1 MYRGNMAV
9 RGWCRGPM
17 WSSHFFL
24 GITCARLR
32 ARDYLPRRLHAVSIL
47 RRMPQAVRLQVHASE
62 STLSWPVAG
71 SSKSRRT
78 GIIYTQTPMNQL
90 RFRTRLV
97 LILSLF
103 AIIPALLLTLLW
115 SGTVSTALKFVS
127 GRPAWDS
134 VAASGEK
141 AIAAA
146 RRASLTASQRRAIDE
161 HERELR
167 SSVEQARRYSFL
179 AARTVR
185 VIAIAGV
192 LALLVLTGAAS
203 RVAGHL
209 SRQLSRPL
217 DELVRW
223 TELIGHGESLPPPP
237 ERTVVSSSPRKN
249 GEGGPTIEVTTSRVR
264 GAPEFETLRRSM
276 REMVSELEHGRR
288 QAVEAERLHAFRESA
303 RRVAHEIKNPLTPIR
318 FALARLRGQAPQ
330 SLQDDVDVITMES
343 ERLDRMARSFAEFG
357 KLPEGPPSEVDMGEL
372 VRYTAR
378 SCVPPGIAL
387 DLQID
392 ENLPRVYGNNGA
404 LAGALSNVLLNAVDA
419 SGQNGRITV
428 KASVAKFGGRDAVRI
443 SVTDEGKGIAAE
455 TLGTIWEPYVTNKPG
470 GTGLGLAIARQ
481 AIWAHDG
488 TVNATSTLGK
498 GTEIQFTIPA
508 NGAGAERT
516 N

>member
-1 MYRGNMAV
+1 
-9 RGWCRGPM
+9 
-17 WSSHFFL
+17 
-24 GITCARLR
+24 
-32 ARDYLPRRLHAVSIL
+32 
-47 RRMPQAVRLQVHASE
+47 
-62 STLSWPVAG
+62 
-71 SSKSRRT
+71 
-78 GIIYTQTPMNQL
+78 MNQL

-103 AIIPALLLTLLW
+103 AIVPALLLTLLW
-115 SGTVSTALKFVS
+115 SGTVSTALPFMT
-127 GRPAWDS
+127 GRSAWDS

-146 RRASLTASQRRAIDE
+146 RQAPLTESQRRAIDA

-167 SSVEQARRYSFL
+167 TSVEQARRYSFL

-185 VIAIAGV
+185 VVAIAGI

-237 ERTVVSSSPRKN
+237 EPTVASAAEKN
-249 GEGGPTIEVTTSRVR
+249 GDAGTTIEVTTSRVR

-276 REMVSELEHGRR
+276 REMVSELAHGRR
-288 QAVEAERLHAFRESA
+288 QAIEAERLHAFRESA

-318 FALARLRGQAPQ
+318 FALARLRGHAPALVQ
-330 SLQDDVDVITMES
+330 EDVNVIEIES

-357 KLPEGPPSEVDMGEL
+357 KLPEGPAAEIDMGEL

-378 SCVPPGIAL
+378 SCVPPNVAL

-392 ENLPRVYGNNGA
+392 ENLPRVHGHNSA

-419 SGQNGRITV
+419 SPEGGRITV
-428 KASVAKFGGRDAVRI
+428 KASGVRMSGRHAVRI
-443 SVTDEGKGIAAE
+443 SVADTGKGIPSANLE
-455 TLGTIWEPYVTNKPG
+455 QIWEPYVTNKPG
-470 GTGLGLAIARQ
+470 GTGLGLAIVRQ
-481 AIWAHDG
+481 AVWAHDG

-498 GTEIQFTIPA
+498 GTEIQLTIPA
-508 NGAGAERT
+508 DGGHAVRES
-516 N
+516 

>member
-1 MYRGNMAV
+1 
-9 RGWCRGPM
+9 
-17 WSSHFFL
+17 
-24 GITCARLR
+24 
-32 ARDYLPRRLHAVSIL
+32 
-47 RRMPQAVRLQVHASE
+47 
-62 STLSWPVAG
+62 
-71 SSKSRRT
+71 
-78 GIIYTQTPMNQL
+78 MNQL

-103 AIIPALLLTLLW
+103 AIVPALLLTLLW
-115 SGTVSTALKFVS
+115 SGTVSTALPFVT

-146 RRASLTASQRRAIDE
+146 RQAPLTASQRRAIDA

-167 SSVEQARRYSFL
+167 VSVEQARRYTFL
-179 AARTVR
+179 AGRTAR
-185 VIAIAGV
+185 VIAIGGV

-223 TELIGHGESLPPPP
+223 TDLIGHGEPLPPPP
-237 ERTVVSSSPRKN
+237 EPTVVLANRSN
-249 GEGGPTIEVTTSRVR
+249 GGGDDATTIEVTTSRVR

-288 QAVEAERLHAFRESA
+288 QAVEAERLQTFRESA

-318 FALARLRGQAPQ
+318 FALARLRGQAPAA
-330 SLQDDVDVITMES
+330 LQEDVDVISMES
-343 ERLDRMARSFAEFG
+343 DRLDRMAKSFAEFG
-357 KLPEGPPSEVDMGEL
+357 KLPEGPPSEVDIGEL

-378 SCVPPGIAL
+378 SCIPPTIAL

-392 ENLPRVYGNNGA
+392 ENLPSVYGHNGA

-419 SGQNGRITV
+419 SGNKGRIVVTAR
-428 KASVAKFGGRDAVRI
+428 KASLAGKNAVRI
-443 SVTDEGKGIAAE
+443 SVADDGKGIAPKE
-455 TLGTIWEPYVTNKPG
+455 LESIWEPYVTNKPG

-481 AIWAHDG
+481 AVWAHDG
-488 TVNATSTLGK
+488 TVTATSTLGK

-508 NGAGAERT
+508 SGASAERE
-516 N
+516 

>member
-1 MYRGNMAV
+1 
-9 RGWCRGPM
+9 
-17 WSSHFFL
+17 
-24 GITCARLR
+24 
-32 ARDYLPRRLHAVSIL
+32 
-47 RRMPQAVRLQVHASE
+47 
-62 STLSWPVAG
+62 
-71 SSKSRRT
+71 
-78 GIIYTQTPMNQL
+78 MNQL

-103 AIIPALLLTLLW
+103 AIVPAFLLTLLW
-115 SGTVSTALKFVS
+115 SGTVSTALPFVT

-146 RRASLTASQRRAIDE
+146 RQAPLTLSQRRAIDA

-167 SSVEQARRYSFL
+167 TSVEQARRYSFL
-179 AARTVR
+179 AGRTVR
-185 VIAIAGV
+185 VIAIGGL
-192 LALLVLTGAAS
+192 LALLILTGAAS

-223 TELIGHGESLPPPP
+223 TELIGHGEPLPPPP
-237 ERTVVSSSPRKN
+237 ERTIVSGSRN
-249 GEGGPTIEVTTSRVR
+249 GDDGTTIEVTTSRVR

-330 SLQDDVDVITMES
+330 ALQEDVDVIAMES

-357 KLPEGPPSEVDMGEL
+357 RLPEGPPSEVDMGEL

-378 SCVPPGIAL
+378 SSVPPGIAL
-387 DLQID
+387 NLQID
-392 ENLPRVYGNNGA
+392 ENLPRVYGHNGA

-419 SGQNGRITV
+419 SGNNGHITV
-428 KASVAKFGGRDAVRI
+428 KASGVKLGGRDAVRI
-443 SVTDEGKGIAAE
+443 SVADDGKGIASE
-455 TLGTIWEPYVTNKPG
+455 NLQTIWEPYVTNKPG

-481 AIWAHDG
+481 AVWAHDG

-508 NGAGAERT
+508 NGAHAERID
-516 N
+516 

>member
-1 MYRGNMAV
+1 
-9 RGWCRGPM
+9 
-17 WSSHFFL
+17 
-24 GITCARLR
+24 
-32 ARDYLPRRLHAVSIL
+32 
-47 RRMPQAVRLQVHASE
+47 
-62 STLSWPVAG
+62 
-71 SSKSRRT
+71 
-78 GIIYTQTPMNQL
+78 MNQL

-103 AIIPALLLTLLW
+103 AIVPAFLLTLLW
-115 SGTVSTALKFVS
+115 SGTVSTALPFVT

-146 RRASLTASQRRAIDE
+146 RQAPLTPSQRRAIDA

-167 SSVEQARRYSFL
+167 TSVEQARRYSFL
-179 AARTVR
+179 AGRTVR
-185 VIAIAGV
+185 VIAIAGL
-192 LALLVLTGAAS
+192 LALLILTGAAS

-223 TELIGHGESLPPPP
+223 TELIGHGEPLPPPP
-237 ERTVVSSSPRKN
+237 EPTVVSGARN
-249 GEGGPTIEVTTSRVR
+249 GDDGTTIEVTTSRVR

-330 SLQDDVDVITMES
+330 ALQEDVDVIAMES

-357 KLPEGPPSEVDMGEL
+357 RLPEGPPSEVDMGEL

-378 SCVPPGIAL
+378 SSVPPGIAL
-387 DLQID
+387 NLQID
-392 ENLPRVYGNNGA
+392 ENLPRVYGHNGA

-419 SGQNGRITV
+419 SGNNGHITV
-428 KASVAKFGGRDAVRI
+428 KASGVKLGGRDAVRI
-443 SVTDEGKGIAAE
+443 SVADDGKGIASE
-455 TLGTIWEPYVTNKPG
+455 NLQTIWEPYVTNKPG

-481 AIWAHDG
+481 AVWAHDG

-508 NGAGAERT
+508 NGAHAERID
-516 N
+516 

>member
-1 MYRGNMAV
+1 
-9 RGWCRGPM
+9 
-17 WSSHFFL
+17 
-24 GITCARLR
+24 
-32 ARDYLPRRLHAVSIL
+32 
-47 RRMPQAVRLQVHASE
+47 
-62 STLSWPVAG
+62 
-71 SSKSRRT
+71 
-78 GIIYTQTPMNQL
+78 MNQL

-103 AIIPALLLTLLW
+103 AIVPALLLTLLW
-115 SGTVSTALKFVS
+115 SGTVSTALPFVT

-146 RRASLTASQRRAIDE
+146 RQAPLTASQRRAIDA

-167 SSVEQARRYSFL
+167 VSVEQARRYTFL
-179 AARTVR
+179 AGRTGR
-185 VIAIAGV
+185 VIAIGGV
-192 LALLVLTGAAS
+192 LALLILTGAAS

-209 SRQLSRPL
+209 SRQLSRPR

-223 TELIGHGESLPPPP
+223 TDLIGHGEPLPPPP
-237 ERTVVSSSPRKN
+237 EPTLVSRPHRN
-249 GEGGPTIEVTTSRVR
+249 GDDGTTIEVTTSRVR

-276 REMVSELEHGRR
+276 REMVSELEHGRQ

-318 FALARLRGQAPQ
+318 FALARLRGQAPDA
-330 SLQDDVDVITMES
+330 LQEDVDVIAMES

-357 KLPEGPPSEVDMGEL
+357 RLPEGPPSEVDIGEL

-378 SCVPPGIAL
+378 SSVPPGIAL
-387 DLQID
+387 DLRID
-392 ENLPRVYGNNGA
+392 ENLPRVFGHNGA

-419 SGQNGRITV
+419 SGEKGRITV
-428 KASVAKFGGRDAVRI
+428 SAHAVKMAGGDAVRV
-443 SVTDEGKGIAAE
+443 SVADNGKGIAPGSLE
-455 TLGTIWEPYVTNKPG
+455 TIWEPYVTNKPG

-481 AIWAHDG
+481 AVWAHDG
-488 TVNATSTLGK
+488 TVTATSTLGE

-508 NGAGAERT
+508 NGARAERT

>member
-1 MYRGNMAV
+1 
-9 RGWCRGPM
+9 
-17 WSSHFFL
+17 
-24 GITCARLR
+24 
-32 ARDYLPRRLHAVSIL
+32 
-47 RRMPQAVRLQVHASE
+47 
-62 STLSWPVAG
+62 
-71 SSKSRRT
+71 
-78 GIIYTQTPMNQL
+78 MNQL

-103 AIIPALLLTLLW
+103 AIVPAFLLTLLW
-115 SGTVSTALKFVS
+115 SGTVSTALPFVT

-146 RRASLTASQRRAIDE
+146 RQAPLTSSQRRAIDA

-167 SSVEQARRYSFL
+167 TSVEQARRYSFL
-179 AARTVR
+179 AGRTVR
-185 VIAIAGV
+185 IIAIGGL
-192 LALLVLTGAAS
+192 LALLILTGAAS

-223 TELIGHGESLPPPP
+223 TELIGHGEPLPPPP
-237 ERTVVSSSPRKN
+237 EPTIVSGSRN
-249 GEGGPTIEVTTSRVR
+249 GDDGTTIEVTTSRVR

-288 QAVEAERLHAFRESA
+288 QAVEAERLRAFRESA

-330 SLQDDVDVITMES
+330 ALQEDVDVIAMES
-343 ERLDRMARSFAEFG
+343 ERLDRMAKSFAEFG
-357 KLPEGPPSEVDMGEL
+357 RLPEGPPSEVDMGEL

-378 SCVPPGIAL
+378 ISVPPGIAL
-387 DLQID
+387 NLQID
-392 ENLPRVYGNNGA
+392 ENLPRVYGHNGA

-419 SGQNGRITV
+419 SSHNGHITV
-428 KASVAKFGGRDAVRI
+428 KASGVKLGGRDAVRI
-443 SVTDEGKGIAAE
+443 SVADDGKGIASE
-455 TLGTIWEPYVTNKPG
+455 NLQTIWEPYVTNKPG

-481 AIWAHDG
+481 AVWAHDG
-488 TVNATSTLGK
+488 TVNATSTLGS

-508 NGAGAERT
+508 NGARAERID
-516 N
+516 

>member
-1 MYRGNMAV
+1 
-9 RGWCRGPM
+9 
-17 WSSHFFL
+17 
-24 GITCARLR
+24 
-32 ARDYLPRRLHAVSIL
+32 
-47 RRMPQAVRLQVHASE
+47 
-62 STLSWPVAG
+62 
-71 SSKSRRT
+71 
-78 GIIYTQTPMNQL
+78 MNQL

-103 AIIPALLLTLLW
+103 AIIPALVLTLLW
-115 SGTVSTALKFVS
+115 SGTVSTVLPFVT
-127 GRPAWDS
+127 GRSAWDS
-134 VAASGEK
+134 VAASGER

-146 RRASLTASQRRAIDE
+146 RQAPLTIAQKRAIDA

-167 SSVEQARRYSFL
+167 TSVEQARRYSFL
-179 AARTVR
+179 AERTVR

-192 LALLVLTGAAS
+192 LALLILTGAAS

-217 DELVRW
+217 DELSRW
-223 TELIGHGESLPPPP
+223 TDLIGHGEPLPPPP
-237 ERTVVSSSPRKN
+237 EPTIVSRRRKN
-249 GEGGPTIEVTTSRVR
+249 GDEGPMIEVTQSRVR

-276 REMVSELEHGRR
+276 REMVSELEHGRQ
-288 QAVEAERLHAFRESA
+288 QAVEAERLHAFRETA

-318 FALARLRGQAPQ
+318 FALARLRGQAPDA
-330 SLQDDVDVITMES
+330 LQEDVDVIAVES
-343 ERLDRMARSFAEFG
+343 DRLDRMAKSFAEFG
-357 KLPEGPPSEVDMGEL
+357 RLPEGPPSEVDMGEL

-419 SGQNGRITV
+419 SGQSGHITV
-428 KASVAKFGGRDAVRI
+428 KASGVKLGGRDAVRI
-443 SVTDEGKGIAAE
+443 SVADDGKGIASE
-455 TLGTIWEPYVTNKPG
+455 NLQTIWEPYVTNKPG

-481 AIWAHDG
+481 AVWAHDG

-508 NGAGAERT
+508 NGAHAERID
-516 N
+516 

>member
-1 MYRGNMAV
+1 
-9 RGWCRGPM
+9 
-17 WSSHFFL
+17 
-24 GITCARLR
+24 
-32 ARDYLPRRLHAVSIL
+32 
-47 RRMPQAVRLQVHASE
+47 
-62 STLSWPVAG
+62 
-71 SSKSRRT
+71 
-78 GIIYTQTPMNQL
+78 MNQL

-103 AIIPALLLTLLW
+103 AIVPALLLTLLW
-115 SGTVSTALKFVS
+115 SGTVSTALPFVTERS
-127 GRPAWDS
+127 AWDS

-146 RRASLTASQRRAIDE
+146 RQVPLTASQRRAIDA

-167 SSVEQARRYSFL
+167 LSVEQARRYSFL

-223 TELIGHGESLPPPP
+223 TELIGHGEPLPPPP
-237 ERTVVSSSPRKN
+237 EPTVIPAERKN
-249 GEGGPTIEVTTSRVR
+249 GDGGTTIEVTTSRVR

-318 FALARLRGQAPQ
+318 FALARLRGQAPAE
-330 SLQDDVDVITMES
+330 LQEDVGVIAVES

-357 KLPEGPPSEVDMGEL
+357 RLPEGPPAEIDMGEL

-378 SCVPPGIAL
+378 SSVPPTIAL

-392 ENLPRVYGNNGA
+392 ENLPRVHGHNGA

-419 SGQNGRITV
+419 SGEQGRIMV
-428 KASVAKFGGRDAVRI
+428 SARSVAAAGRSAVRI
-443 SVTDEGKGIAAE
+443 SVADNGKGIAPEKLA
-455 TLGTIWEPYVTNKPG
+455 TIWEPYVTNKPG

-481 AIWAHDG
+481 AVWAHDG

-498 GTEIQFTIPA
+498 GTEIQLTIPA
-508 NGAGAERT
+508 DGVNAERKS
-516 N
+516 

>member
-1 MYRGNMAV
+1 
-9 RGWCRGPM
+9 
-17 WSSHFFL
+17 
-24 GITCARLR
+24 
-32 ARDYLPRRLHAVSIL
+32 
-47 RRMPQAVRLQVHASE
+47 
-62 STLSWPVAG
+62 
-71 SSKSRRT
+71 
-78 GIIYTQTPMNQL
+78 MNQL

-103 AIIPALLLTLLW
+103 AIVPALVLTLLW
-115 SGTVSTALKFVS
+115 SGTVSTALPFVT

-146 RRASLTASQRRAIDE
+146 RQAPLTPSQRRAIDA

-167 SSVEQARRYSFL
+167 VSVEQARRYTFL
-179 AARTVR
+179 AGRTAR

-192 LALLVLTGAAS
+192 LALLILTGAAS

-223 TELIGHGESLPPPP
+223 TELIGHGEPLPPPP
-237 ERTVVSSSPRKN
+237 EPRLVSRPHRN
-249 GEGGPTIEVTTSRVR
+249 GDDGATIEVTTSRVR

-276 REMVSELEHGRR
+276 REMVSELEHGRQ

-318 FALARLRGQAPQ
+318 FALARLRGQAPAA
-330 SLQDDVDVITMES
+330 LQEDVDVIAMES
-343 ERLDRMARSFAEFG
+343 ERLDRMAKSFAEFG
-357 KLPEGPPSEVDMGEL
+357 RLPEGPASEVDIGEL

-378 SCVPPGIAL
+378 SSVPPGIDL
-387 DLQID
+387 DLHID
-392 ENLPRVYGNNGA
+392 DNLPRIFGHNGA

-419 SGQNGRITV
+419 SPENGRITV
-428 KASVAKFGGRDAVRI
+428 TAKLAKMGGRDAVKV
-443 SVTDEGKGIAAE
+443 SVADNGKGIAPE
-455 TLGTIWEPYVTNKPG
+455 SLETIWEPYVTNKPG

-481 AIWAHDG
+481 AVWAHDG
-488 TVNATSTLGK
+488 TVTATSALGK

-508 NGAGAERT
+508 NGAGAVRT
-516 N
+516 D

>member
-1 MYRGNMAV
+1 
-9 RGWCRGPM
+9 
-17 WSSHFFL
+17 
-24 GITCARLR
+24 
-32 ARDYLPRRLHAVSIL
+32 
-47 RRMPQAVRLQVHASE
+47 
-62 STLSWPVAG
+62 
-71 SSKSRRT
+71 
-78 GIIYTQTPMNQL
+78 MNQL

-103 AIIPALLLTLLW
+103 AIVPALVLTLLW
-115 SGTVSTALKFVS
+115 SGTVSTVMPFVT
-127 GRPAWDS
+127 GQAAWDS
-134 VAASGEK
+134 LAVSGER

-146 RRASLTASQRRAIDE
+146 RQAQLTPAQKRAVDA

-167 SSVEQARRYSFL
+167 TSVEQARRYSFL
-179 AARTVR
+179 AERTVR

-192 LALLVLTGAAS
+192 LALLILTGAAS

-223 TELIGHGESLPPPP
+223 TELIGHGHPLPPPP
-237 ERTVVSSSPRKN
+237 ERTVVSHNQRN
-249 GEGGPTIEVTTSRVR
+249 GDEGPTMQVTQSRVR

-318 FALARLRGQAPQ
+318 FALARLRGQAPPA
-330 SLQDDVDVITMES
+330 LQEDVSVIAMES
-343 ERLDRMARSFAEFG
+343 DRLDRMAKSFAEFG
-357 KLPEGPPSEVDMGEL
+357 RLPEGPAAEVDIGEL

-378 SCVPPGIAL
+378 SSVPPGIAL
-387 DLQID
+387 DLQIE
-392 ENLPRVYGNNGA
+392 ENLPRVHGHNAA

-419 SGQNGRITV
+419 SGDRGRITV
-428 KASVAKFGGRDAVRI
+428 TARTTKLDGKDAVRI
-443 SVTDEGKGIAAE
+443 SVADNGKGIAPQSLE
-455 TLGTIWEPYVTNKPG
+455 TIWEPYVTNKPG

-488 TVNATSTLGK
+488 TVNATSTLGE

-508 NGAGAERT
+508 NGVAAVRKE
-516 N
+516 

>member
-1 MYRGNMAV
+1 
-9 RGWCRGPM
+9 
-17 WSSHFFL
+17 
-24 GITCARLR
+24 
-32 ARDYLPRRLHAVSIL
+32 
-47 RRMPQAVRLQVHASE
+47 
-62 STLSWPVAG
+62 
-71 SSKSRRT
+71 
-78 GIIYTQTPMNQL
+78 MNQL

-103 AIIPALLLTLLW
+103 AIVPALLLTLLW
-115 SGTVSTALKFVS
+115 SGTVSTALPLVT
-127 GRPAWDS
+127 GRSAWDS

-146 RRASLTASQRRAIDE
+146 RQARLTPAQRRAIDA

-167 SSVEQARRYSFL
+167 VSVEQARRYSFL
-179 AARTVR
+179 AVRTVR

-223 TELIGHGESLPPPP
+223 TELIGHGEPLPPLP
-237 ERTVVSSSPRKN
+237 ERAVVSSARKN
-249 GEGGPTIEVTTSRVR
+249 GDDGTTIEVTTSRVR

-288 QAVEAERLHAFRESA
+288 QAVEAERLHAFRETA

-318 FALARLRGQAPQ
+318 FALARLRGKAPAE
-330 SLQDDVDVITMES
+330 LQEDVGVIAVES

-357 KLPEGPPSEVDMGEL
+357 KLPEGPPAEIDMGEL

-378 SCVPPGIAL
+378 SSVPPTIAL

-392 ENLPRVYGNNGA
+392 ENLPRVHGHNGA

-419 SGQNGRITV
+419 SGENGRITV
-428 KASVAKFGGRDAVRI
+428 SARPVSADGRPAVRI
-443 SVTDEGKGIAAE
+443 SVADNGNGIAPE
-455 TLGTIWEPYVTNKPG
+455 KLGTIWEPYVTNKPG

-481 AIWAHDG
+481 AVWAHDG

-498 GTEIQFTIPA
+498 GTEIQLTIPA
-508 NGAGAERT
+508 DGVDAERKS
-516 N
+516 

>member
-1 MYRGNMAV
+1 
-9 RGWCRGPM
+9 
-17 WSSHFFL
+17 
-24 GITCARLR
+24 
-32 ARDYLPRRLHAVSIL
+32 
-47 RRMPQAVRLQVHASE
+47 
-62 STLSWPVAG
+62 
-71 SSKSRRT
+71 
-78 GIIYTQTPMNQL
+78 MNQL

-103 AIIPALLLTLLW
+103 AIVPALLLTLLW
-115 SGTVSTALKFVS
+115 SGTVSTALPFVT
-127 GRPAWDS
+127 GRSAWDS

-146 RRASLTASQRRAIDE
+146 RQAPLTASQRRAIDA

-167 SSVEQARRYSFL
+167 TSVEQARRYSFL
-179 AARTVR
+179 AGRTVR

-192 LALLVLTGAAS
+192 LALLVLTGIAS

-237 ERTVVSSSPRKN
+237 EPTVVSTQRN
-249 GEGGPTIEVTTSRVR
+249 GDDGTTIEVTTSRVR

-276 REMVSELEHGRR
+276 REMVSELAHGRR
-288 QAVEAERLHAFRESA
+288 QAIEAERLHAFRESA

-318 FALARLRGQAPQ
+318 FALARLRGHAPPT
-330 SLQDDVDVITMES
+330 LQEDVDVIAIES
-343 ERLDRMARSFAEFG
+343 DRLDRMARSFAEFG
-357 KLPEGPPSEVDMGEL
+357 RLPDGPAAEIDISDL

-378 SCVPPGIAL
+378 SCVPPNVAL

-392 ENLPRVYGNNGA
+392 ENLPRVHGNNSA

-419 SGQNGRITV
+419 SAEGGRITV
-428 KASVAKFGGRDAVRI
+428 KANQVRMAGRAAVRI
-443 SVTDEGKGIAAE
+443 TVADTGKGIAPGNLE
-455 TLGTIWEPYVTNKPG
+455 QIWEPYVTNKPG

-481 AIWAHDG
+481 AVWAHDG
-488 TVNATSTLGK
+488 TVNATSTLGE
-498 GTEIQFTIPA
+498 GTEIQLTIPTDGA
-508 NGAGAERT
+508 NAVRES
-516 N
+516 

>member
-1 MYRGNMAV
+1 
-9 RGWCRGPM
+9 
-17 WSSHFFL
+17 
-24 GITCARLR
+24 
-32 ARDYLPRRLHAVSIL
+32 
-47 RRMPQAVRLQVHASE
+47 
-62 STLSWPVAG
+62 
-71 SSKSRRT
+71 
-78 GIIYTQTPMNQL
+78 MNQL

-103 AIIPALLLTLLW
+103 AIVPALVLTLLW
-115 SGTVSTALKFVS
+115 SGTVSTALPFVT
-127 GRPAWDS
+127 GRSAWDS

-146 RRASLTASQRRAIDE
+146 RQAPLTPSQRRAIDA

-167 SSVEQARRYSFL
+167 TSVEQARRYSFL

-237 ERTVVSSSPRKN
+237 APKVVSTRQKN
-249 GEGGPTIEVTTSRVR
+249 GDALGTIEVTTSRVK

-276 REMVSELEHGRR
+276 REMVSELAHGRQ
-288 QAVEAERLHAFRESA
+288 QAIEAERLHAFRETA

-318 FALARLRGQAPQ
+318 FALARLRGHAPPQ
-330 SLQDDVDVITMES
+330 LQEDVDVIEIES

-357 KLPEGPPSEVDMGEL
+357 KLPEGPPAEIDMSEL

-378 SCVPPGIAL
+378 SCVPPSVAL
-387 DLQID
+387 DLEID
-392 ENLPRVYGNNGA
+392 ENLPRVHGHNGA

-419 SGQNGRITV
+419 STNGGRITV
-428 KASVAKFGGRDAVRI
+428 KASEVSMGGRAAVRI
-443 SVTDEGKGIAAE
+443 SVADTGKGIAPDN
-455 TLGTIWEPYVTNKPG
+455 LDRIWEPYVTNKPG
-470 GTGLGLAIARQ
+470 GTGLGLSIARQ
-481 AIWAHDG
+481 AVWAHDG

-498 GTEIQFTIPA
+498 GTEIQLTIPA
-508 NGAGAERT
+508 NGGDAARKI
-516 N
+516 

>member
-1 MYRGNMAV
+1 
-9 RGWCRGPM
+9 
-17 WSSHFFL
+17 
-24 GITCARLR
+24 
-32 ARDYLPRRLHAVSIL
+32 
-47 RRMPQAVRLQVHASE
+47 
-62 STLSWPVAG
+62 
-71 SSKSRRT
+71 
-78 GIIYTQTPMNQL
+78 MNQL

-103 AIIPALLLTLLW
+103 AIVPALLLTLLW
-115 SGTVSTALKFVS
+115 SGTVSTALPFVTERS
-127 GRPAWDS
+127 AWDS

-146 RRASLTASQRRAIDE
+146 RQVPLTASQRRAIDA

-167 SSVEQARRYSFL
+167 LSVEQARRYSFL

-223 TELIGHGESLPPPP
+223 TELIGHGEPLPPPP
-237 ERTVVSSSPRKN
+237 EPTVIPAERKN
-249 GEGGPTIEVTTSRVR
+249 GDGGTTIEVTTSRVR

-318 FALARLRGQAPQ
+318 FALARLRGQAPAE
-330 SLQDDVDVITMES
+330 LQEDVGVIAVES

-357 KLPEGPPSEVDMGEL
+357 RLPEGPPAEIDMGEL

-378 SCVPPGIAL
+378 SSVPPTIAL

-392 ENLPRVYGNNGA
+392 ENLPRVHGHNGA

-419 SGQNGRITV
+419 SGEHGHITV
-428 KASVAKFGGRDAVRI
+428 SARSVSAGGRSAVRI
-443 SVTDEGKGIAAE
+443 SVADNGKGIAPEKLA
-455 TLGTIWEPYVTNKPG
+455 TIWEPYVTNKPG

-481 AIWAHDG
+481 AVWAHDG

-498 GTEIQFTIPA
+498 GTEIQLTIPA
-508 NGAGAERT
+508 DGVNAERKS
-516 N
+516 

>member
-1 MYRGNMAV
+1 
-9 RGWCRGPM
+9 
-17 WSSHFFL
+17 
-24 GITCARLR
+24 
-32 ARDYLPRRLHAVSIL
+32 
-47 RRMPQAVRLQVHASE
+47 
-62 STLSWPVAG
+62 
-71 SSKSRRT
+71 
-78 GIIYTQTPMNQL
+78 MNQL

-97 LILSLF
+97 VILSLF
-103 AIIPALLLTLLW
+103 AIVPAFLLTLLW
-115 SGTVSTALKFVS
+115 SGTVSTALPFVT

-146 RRASLTASQRRAIDE
+146 RQAPLTLSQRRAIDT

-167 SSVEQARRYSFL
+167 TSVEQARRYSFL
-179 AARTVR
+179 AGRTVR
-185 VIAIAGV
+185 IIAIGGL
-192 LALLVLTGAAS
+192 LALLILTGAAS

-223 TELIGHGESLPPPP
+223 TELIGHGEPLPPPP
-237 ERTVVSSSPRKN
+237 ERTIVSGSRN
-249 GEGGPTIEVTTSRVR
+249 GDDGTTIEVTTSRVR

-330 SLQDDVDVITMES
+330 ALQEDVDVIAMES

-357 KLPEGPPSEVDMGEL
+357 RLPEGPPSEVDMGEL

-378 SCVPPGIAL
+378 SSVPPGIAL
-387 DLQID
+387 NLQID
-392 ENLPRVYGNNGA
+392 ENLPRVYGHNGA

-419 SGQNGRITV
+419 SGNNGHITV
-428 KASVAKFGGRDAVRI
+428 KASGVKLGGRDAVRI
-443 SVTDEGKGIAAE
+443 SVADDGKGIASE
-455 TLGTIWEPYVTNKPG
+455 NLQTIWEPYVTNKPG

-481 AIWAHDG
+481 AVWAHDG

-508 NGAGAERT
+508 NGAHAERID
-516 N
+516 

>member
-1 MYRGNMAV
+1 
-9 RGWCRGPM
+9 
-17 WSSHFFL
+17 
-24 GITCARLR
+24 
-32 ARDYLPRRLHAVSIL
+32 
-47 RRMPQAVRLQVHASE
+47 
-62 STLSWPVAG
+62 
-71 SSKSRRT
+71 
-78 GIIYTQTPMNQL
+78 MNQL

-103 AIIPALLLTLLW
+103 AIVPALVLTLLW
-115 SGTVSTALKFVS
+115 SGTVSTVLPFVT
-127 GRPAWDS
+127 GRSAWDS
-134 VAASGEK
+134 VAASGER

-146 RRASLTASQRRAIDE
+146 RQAPLSAAQRRAVDA

-167 SSVEQARRYSFL
+167 TSVEQARRYSFL
-179 AARTVR
+179 AERSVR

-192 LALLVLTGAAS
+192 LALLILTGAAS

-223 TELIGHGESLPPPP
+223 TDLIGHGEPLPPPP
-237 ERTVVSSSPRKN
+237 ERTVVSRQTKN
-249 GEGGPTIEVTTSRVR
+249 GDEGPMIQVTQSRVR

-276 REMVSELEHGRR
+276 REMVSELEHGRQ

-318 FALARLRGQAPQ
+318 FALARLRGHAPDG
-330 SLQDDVDVITMES
+330 LQEDVDVIAVES
-343 ERLDRMARSFAEFG
+343 ERLDRMAKSFAEFG
-357 KLPEGPPSEVDMGEL
+357 RLPEGPPSEVDMGEL

-378 SCVPPGIAL
+378 SCVPPSIAL

-392 ENLPRVYGNNGA
+392 ENLPRVFGNNGA

-419 SGQNGRITV
+419 SAGKGQITV
-428 KASVAKFGGRDAVRI
+428 SARAAKLGGRDAVRI
-443 SVTDEGKGIAAE
+443 SVADNGKGIAPE
-455 TLGTIWEPYVTNKPG
+455 NVERIWEPYVTNKPG

-488 TVNATSTLGK
+488 TVNATSTLGS

-508 NGAGAERT
+508 NGAGAVRT
-516 N
+516 

>member
-1 MYRGNMAV
+1 
-9 RGWCRGPM
+9 
-17 WSSHFFL
+17 
-24 GITCARLR
+24 
-32 ARDYLPRRLHAVSIL
+32 
-47 RRMPQAVRLQVHASE
+47 
-62 STLSWPVAG
+62 
-71 SSKSRRT
+71 
-78 GIIYTQTPMNQL
+78 MNQL

-103 AIIPALLLTLLW
+103 AIVPALLLTLLW
-115 SGTVSTALKFVS
+115 SGTVSSALPFVT
-127 GRPAWDS
+127 GRSAWDS

-146 RRASLTASQRRAIDE
+146 RQNPLTPSQRRVIDA

-167 SSVEQARRYSFL
+167 TSVEQARRYSFL
-179 AARTVR
+179 AGRTVR

-223 TELIGHGESLPPPP
+223 TELIGHGEQLPPPP
-237 ERTVVSSSPRKN
+237 EPTVVSIQQKN
-249 GEGGPTIEVTTSRVR
+249 GDDGTTINVTTSRVR

-276 REMVSELEHGRR
+276 REMVSELAHGRQ
-288 QAVEAERLHAFRESA
+288 QAIEAERLHAFRESA

-318 FALARLRGQAPQ
+318 FALARLRGQVAAP
-330 SLQDDVDVITMES
+330 LQEDVEVIATES
-343 ERLDRMARSFAEFG
+343 DRLDRMAKSFAEFG
-357 KLPEGPPSEVDMGEL
+357 RLPDGPPADIDMGEL
-372 VRYTAR
+372 VRYAAR
-378 SCVPPGIAL
+378 SCVPPSVAL

-392 ENLPRVYGNNGA
+392 DNLPRVHGYNSA

-419 SGQNGRITV
+419 SSEGGRITV
-428 KASVAKFGGRDAVRI
+428 KASEVRIGGRPAVRI
-443 SVTDEGKGIAAE
+443 SVADTGKGIAPENLAH
-455 TLGTIWEPYVTNKPG
+455 IWEPYVTNKPG

-481 AIWAHDG
+481 AVWAHDG

-498 GTEIQFTIPA
+498 GTEIQLTMPA
-508 NGAGAERT
+508 DGGHAVMES
-516 N
+516 

>member
-1 MYRGNMAV
+1 
-9 RGWCRGPM
+9 
-17 WSSHFFL
+17 
-24 GITCARLR
+24 
-32 ARDYLPRRLHAVSIL
+32 
-47 RRMPQAVRLQVHASE
+47 
-62 STLSWPVAG
+62 
-71 SSKSRRT
+71 
-78 GIIYTQTPMNQL
+78 MNQL

-103 AIIPALLLTLLW
+103 AIVPALLLTLLW
-115 SGTVSTALKFVS
+115 SGTVSTALPFVTERS
-127 GRPAWDS
+127 AWDS

-146 RRASLTASQRRAIDE
+146 RQVPLTASQRRAIDA

-167 SSVEQARRYSFL
+167 LSVEQARRYSFL

-192 LALLVLTGAAS
+192 LALLMLTGAAS

-223 TELIGHGESLPPPP
+223 TELIGHGEPLPPPP
-237 ERTVVSSSPRKN
+237 EPTVIPAERKN
-249 GEGGPTIEVTTSRVR
+249 GDGGTTIEVTTSRVR

-318 FALARLRGQAPQ
+318 FALARLRGQAPAE
-330 SLQDDVDVITMES
+330 LQEDVGVIAVES

-357 KLPEGPPSEVDMGEL
+357 RLPEGPPAEIDMGEL

-378 SCVPPGIAL
+378 SSVPPTIAL

-392 ENLPRVYGNNGA
+392 ENLPRVHGHNGA

-419 SGQNGRITV
+419 SGEHGRITV
-428 KASVAKFGGRDAVRI
+428 SARSVSAGGRSAVRI
-443 SVTDEGKGIAAE
+443 SVADNGNGIAPEKLA
-455 TLGTIWEPYVTNKPG
+455 TIWEPYVTNKPG

-481 AIWAHDG
+481 AVWAHDG

-498 GTEIQFTIPA
+498 GTEIQLTIPA
-508 NGAGAERT
+508 DGVNAERKS
-516 N
+516 

>member
-1 MYRGNMAV
+1 
-9 RGWCRGPM
+9 
-17 WSSHFFL
+17 
-24 GITCARLR
+24 
-32 ARDYLPRRLHAVSIL
+32 
-47 RRMPQAVRLQVHASE
+47 
-62 STLSWPVAG
+62 
-71 SSKSRRT
+71 
-78 GIIYTQTPMNQL
+78 MNQL

-103 AIIPALLLTLLW
+103 AIVPALLLTLLW
-115 SGTVSTALKFVS
+115 SGTVSTALPLVT
-127 GRPAWDS
+127 GRSAWDS

-146 RRASLTASQRRAIDE
+146 RQAPLTASQRRAIDA
-161 HERELR
+161 HERELQL
-167 SSVEQARRYSFL
+167 SVEQARRYSFL

-185 VIAIAGV
+185 VIAVGGI
-192 LALLVLTGAAS
+192 LALLVLTGVAS

-223 TELIGHGESLPPPP
+223 TELIGHGEPLPPKP
-237 ERTVVSSSPRKN
+237 ERTVVTTRKN
-249 GEGGPTIEVTTSRVR
+249 GAGGDDATTINVTTSRVR

-318 FALARLRGQAPQ
+318 FALARLRGHAAPE
-330 SLQDDVDVITMES
+330 LQEDVTVIAMES
-343 ERLDRMARSFAEFG
+343 DRLDRMARSFAEFG
-357 KLPEGPPSEVDMGEL
+357 RLPEGPAAEIDMGEL

-378 SCVPPGIAL
+378 SCVPSTIAL

-392 ENLPRVYGNNGA
+392 ENLPRVYGHNGA

-419 SGQNGRITV
+419 SGDSGRITV
-428 KASVAKFGGRDAVRI
+428 RASTATLDGHRAVRI
-443 SVTDEGKGIAAE
+443 SVADNGKGIATE
-455 TLGTIWEPYVTNKPG
+455 KLETIWEPYVTNKPG

-481 AIWAHDG
+481 AVWAHDG

-498 GTEIQFTIPA
+498 GTEIQLTIPA
-508 NGAGAERT
+508 NGVDAAKES
-516 N
+516 

>member
-1 MYRGNMAV
+1 
-9 RGWCRGPM
+9 
-17 WSSHFFL
+17 
-24 GITCARLR
+24 
-32 ARDYLPRRLHAVSIL
+32 
-47 RRMPQAVRLQVHASE
+47 
-62 STLSWPVAG
+62 
-71 SSKSRRT
+71 
-78 GIIYTQTPMNQL
+78 MNQL

-103 AIIPALLLTLLW
+103 AIVPALLLTLLW
-115 SGTVSTALKFVS
+115 SGTVSTALPLVT
-127 GRPAWDS
+127 GRSAWDS

-146 RRASLTASQRRAIDE
+146 RQAPLTASQRRAIDA

-167 SSVEQARRYSFL
+167 LSWVLARRYSFL

-185 VIAIAGV
+185 VIAVGGIQ
-192 LALLVLTGAAS
+192 ALLVLTGAAS

-223 TELIGHGESLPPPP
+223 TELIGHGEPLPPKP
-237 ERTVVSSSPRKN
+237 EPTVVATRNN
-249 GEGGPTIEVTTSRVR
+249 GAGGDDATTINVTTSRVR

-318 FALARLRGQAPQ
+318 FALARLRGHAAPE
-330 SLQDDVDVITMES
+330 LQEDVTVIAMES
-343 ERLDRMARSFAEFG
+343 DRLDRMARSFAEFG
-357 KLPEGPPSEVDMGEL
+357 RLPEGPAAEIDMGEL

-378 SCVPPGIAL
+378 SCVPSTIAL

-392 ENLPRVYGNNGA
+392 ENLPRVHGHNGA

-419 SGQNGRITV
+419 SGDSGRITV
-428 KASVAKFGGRDAVRI
+428 RASTATLDGHRAVRI
-443 SVTDEGKGIAAE
+443 SVADNGKGIATE
-455 TLGTIWEPYVTNKPG
+455 KLETIWEPYVTNKPG

-481 AIWAHDG
+481 AVWAHDG

-498 GTEIQFTIPA
+498 GTEIQLTIPA
-508 NGAGAERT
+508 DGVEAAKES
-516 N
+516 

>member
-1 MYRGNMAV
+1 
-9 RGWCRGPM
+9 
-17 WSSHFFL
+17 
-24 GITCARLR
+24 
-32 ARDYLPRRLHAVSIL
+32 
-47 RRMPQAVRLQVHASE
+47 
-62 STLSWPVAG
+62 
-71 SSKSRRT
+71 
-78 GIIYTQTPMNQL
+78 MNQL
-90 RFRTRLV
+90 RFRSRLV

-103 AIIPALLLTLLW
+103 AIVPALLLTLLW
-115 SGTVSTALKFVS
+115 SGTVSTALPFVT
-127 GRPAWDS
+127 GRSAWDS

-146 RRASLTASQRRAIDE
+146 RQAPLTASQRRAIDA

-167 SSVEQARRYSFL
+167 LSVEQARRYSFL
-179 AARTVR
+179 ATRTVR

-223 TELIGHGESLPPPP
+223 TELIGHGQPLPPPP
-237 ERTVVSSSPRKN
+237 ERALVPAARKN
-249 GEGGPTIEVTTSRVR
+249 GDDGTTIEVTTSRVR

-318 FALARLRGQAPQ
+318 FALARLRGHAPEE
-330 SLQDDVDVITMES
+330 LQEDVGVIAVES
-343 ERLDRMARSFAEFG
+343 DRLDRMARSFAEFG
-357 KLPEGPPSEVDMGEL
+357 RLPEGPPAEIDMSEL
-372 VRYTAR
+372 IRYTAR
-378 SCVPPGIAL
+378 SCVPPAIAL

-392 ENLPRVYGNNGA
+392 DNLPRVHGHNGA

-419 SGQNGRITV
+419 SGDNGRITV
-428 KASVAKFGGRDAVRI
+428 SARSVSANGQSAVRI
-443 SVTDEGKGIAAE
+443 SVADNGKGIAPE
-455 TLGTIWEPYVTNKPG
+455 KLETIWEPYVTNKPG

-481 AIWAHDG
+481 AVWAHDG

-498 GTEIQFTIPA
+498 GTEIQLTIPA
-508 NGAGAERT
+508 DGVNAERKS
-516 N
+516 

>member
-1 MYRGNMAV
+1 
-9 RGWCRGPM
+9 
-17 WSSHFFL
+17 
-24 GITCARLR
+24 
-32 ARDYLPRRLHAVSIL
+32 
-47 RRMPQAVRLQVHASE
+47 
-62 STLSWPVAG
+62 
-71 SSKSRRT
+71 
-78 GIIYTQTPMNQL
+78 MNQL

-103 AIIPALLLTLLW
+103 AIVPALLLTLLW
-115 SGTVSTALKFVS
+115 SGTVSTALPFVT
-127 GRPAWDS
+127 GRSAWDS

-146 RRASLTASQRRAIDE
+146 RQVPLTASQRRAIDA

-167 SSVEQARRYSFL
+167 LSVEQARRYSFL

-185 VIAIAGV
+185 VVAIAGV

-223 TELIGHGESLPPPP
+223 TELIGHGEPLPPPP
-237 ERTVVSSSPRKN
+237 EPTVIPTARKN
-249 GEGGPTIEVTTSRVR
+249 GDGGTTVEVTTSRVR

-318 FALARLRGQAPQ
+318 FALARLRGQAPAE
-330 SLQDDVDVITMES
+330 LQEDVGVIEVES

-357 KLPEGPPSEVDMGEL
+357 RLPEGPPAEIDIGEL

-378 SCVPPGIAL
+378 SSVPPTIAL

-392 ENLPRVYGNNGA
+392 ENLPRVHGHNGA

-419 SGQNGRITV
+419 SGEHGRITV
-428 KASVAKFGGRDAVRI
+428 SARSVSAGGRSAVRI
-443 SVTDEGKGIAAE
+443 SVADNGKGIAPE
-455 TLGTIWEPYVTNKPG
+455 KLETIWEPYVTNKPG

-481 AIWAHDG
+481 AVWAHDG
-488 TVNATSTLGK
+488 TVNATSTLGR
-498 GTEIQFTIPA
+498 GTEIQLTVPA
-508 NGAGAERT
+508 DGVNAEGKS
-516 N
+516 

>member
-1 MYRGNMAV
+1 
-9 RGWCRGPM
+9 
-17 WSSHFFL
+17 
-24 GITCARLR
+24 
-32 ARDYLPRRLHAVSIL
+32 
-47 RRMPQAVRLQVHASE
+47 
-62 STLSWPVAG
+62 
-71 SSKSRRT
+71 
-78 GIIYTQTPMNQL
+78 MNQL

-103 AIIPALLLTLLW
+103 AIVPAFLLTLLW
-115 SGTVSTALKFVS
+115 SGTVSTALPFVT

-146 RRASLTASQRRAIDE
+146 RQAPLTPSQRRAIDA

-167 SSVEQARRYSFL
+167 TSVEQARRYSFL
-179 AARTVR
+179 AGRTVR
-185 VIAIAGV
+185 IIAIGGL
-192 LALLVLTGAAS
+192 LALLILTGAAS

-223 TELIGHGESLPPPP
+223 TELIGHGEPLPPPP
-237 ERTVVSSSPRKN
+237 ERTTVSGSWN
-249 GEGGPTIEVTTSRVR
+249 GDDGTTIEVTTSRVR

-330 SLQDDVDVITMES
+330 ALQEDVDVIAMES
-343 ERLDRMARSFAEFG
+343 ERLDRMAKSFAEFG
-357 KLPEGPPSEVDMGEL
+357 RLPEGPPSEVDMGEL

-378 SCVPPGIAL
+378 SSVPPGIAL
-387 DLQID
+387 NLQID
-392 ENLPRVYGNNGA
+392 ENLPRVYGHNGA

-419 SGQNGRITV
+419 SGNNGHITV
-428 KASVAKFGGRDAVRI
+428 KASGVKLGGRDAVRI
-443 SVTDEGKGIAAE
+443 SVADDGRGIASE
-455 TLGTIWEPYVTNKPG
+455 NLQTIWEPYVTNKPG

-481 AIWAHDG
+481 AVWAHDG

-508 NGAGAERT
+508 NGAHAERID
-516 N
+516 